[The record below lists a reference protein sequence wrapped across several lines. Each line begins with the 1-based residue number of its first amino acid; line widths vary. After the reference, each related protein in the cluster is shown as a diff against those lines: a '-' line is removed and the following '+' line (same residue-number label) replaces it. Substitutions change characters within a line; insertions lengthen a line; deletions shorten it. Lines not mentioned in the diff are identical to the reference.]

1 MQGPAAASP
10 SHIRKLVLNAGSGP
24 VTSRSFHRG
33 FDPET
38 WTSVR
43 LDINPVLE
51 PDVVGSVTDM
61 RDHFPDASFDA
72 VWSSHNLEHLR
83 AHEVLPA
90 LLEFRRILKPTG
102 FVLLTCPDLEAV
114 AALVTHH
121 GLDHVAYESA
131 AGPITAHDMMFGH
144 SSSIAAGEVYM
155 AHNTGFSQD
164 SLGRIAM
171 EAGFEEAQVGKDHQF
186 NLWALLLM
194 PDAPE
199 DVVVKC
205 LRGTDAEFLLRFEAA
220 LQA

>member
-1 MQGPAAASP
+1 MPGSTAAPSP
-10 SHIRKLVLNAGSGP
+10 HNRRLVLNAGSGP
-24 VTSRSFHRG
+24 ATSRNFHRG
-33 FDPET
+33 FDPEG
-38 WTSVR
+38 WSAIR
-43 LDINPVLE
+43 FDINPAVK
-51 PDVVGSVTDM
+51 PDVVGTVTDM
-61 RDHFPDASFDA
+61 RGQFADATFDA

-90 LLEFRRILKPTG
+90 LLEFQRILKPTG
-102 FVLLTCPDLEAV
+102 FALLTCPDVEAI
-114 AALVTHH
+114 AALVTRH

-131 AGPITAHDMMFGH
+131 AGPITAHDMLFGH
-144 SSSIAAGEVYM
+144 SASIAAGDVYM

-171 EAGFEEAQVGKDHQF
+171 QAGFEEAQVGKDHSF

-199 DVVVKC
+199 DLVVRC

-220 LQA
+220 LPG